1 MRRQGACVEGKSAV
15 LAKKIAGRI
24 SRASIQQ
31 MSAAVI
37 TEQFGSDK
45 AGITPYLN
53 SISGYINN
61 VQVFDNIAD
70 RIDNNVSPIPG
81 ESAAQALQD
90 LYPALFILELPG
102 AKRDMGIQNLELH
115 IPATLPCPTGTF
127 EVQ

>member
-1 MRRQGACVEGKSAV
+1 
-15 LAKKIAGRI
+15 
-24 SRASIQQ
+24 

-37 TEQFGSDK
+37 TEQFGLDK

-115 IPATLPCPTGTF
+115 IPANLPCPTGTF
-127 EVQ
+127 LVQ